1 MCVCVCVRM
10 HALITSTQNS
20 GQVLLCVQGFLY
32 ACLHV
37 LSALPYKECTYRQLY
52 TCTSGLHTEGGGW
65 NSPPP
70 RNLEI
75 AYGYYC
81 GAINIS
87 YLILHVTG
95 RNKYVSSKCCL
106 ESLSQIVSEAI

>member
-1 MCVCVCVRM
+1 M
-10 HALITSTQNS
+10 LSLQNTETFI
-20 GQVLLCVQGFLY
+20 QHENVNT
-32 ACLHV
+32 
-37 LSALPYKECTYRQLY
+37 YKG
-52 TCTSGLHTEGGGW
+52 SIWGGW
-65 NSPPP
+65 NFSHQPQSPP

-75 AYGYYC
+75 EYGYYC

-95 RNKYVSSKCCL
+95 HKYVSSKCCL